1 MKLTGKLADGTIFT
15 KKGDDE
21 KPFEFKTDEGI
32 LMLVMFFKYGRIRI
46 VMCILI
52 EL

>member
-1 MKLTGKLADGTIFT
+1 MPVKLTGKLADGTIFT

-32 LMLVMFFKYGRIRI
+32 LTLVMFLNMEGFRSLLWFY
-46 VMCILI
+46 
-52 EL
+52 